1 MKSNLQ
7 IISGKYRGKK
17 LNLPDGARP
26 TQNLARGALFNML
39 SECLKSGQH
48 VTVWDAFAGSGAF
61 SLECLSRFNDVNVIF
76 TDNSKTSIETIK
88 RNLASI
94 NENAHIE
101 MADAISVL
109 PKFGSNSDLIFIDPP
124 YPDFNL
130 GFLFVKKL
138 TKIAKSG
145 TILIWEFEKIQD
157 MPKIDDSWEIVKDK
171 TYGRARFLFLIKNS

>member
-1 MKSNLQ
+1 MYLQ
-7 IISGKYRGKK
+7 ITYIIGLTCRR
-17 LNLPDGARP
+17 LQLDNLLLYPLVGYD
-26 TQNLARGALFNML
+26 
-39 SECLKSGQH
+39 
-48 VTVWDAFAGSGAF
+48 
-61 SLECLSRFNDVNVIF
+61 
-76 TDNSKTSIETIK
+76 SKTSIETIK

-109 PKFGSNSDLIFIDPP
+109 PKIGSNSDIIFIDPP

-130 GFLFVKKL
+130 GVLFVKKL
-138 TKIAKSG
+138 TKIAKTG
-145 TILIWEFEKIQD
+145 TVLIWEFEKIND